1 MLRAVTGTESSG
13 DAYAR
18 VIRQAAYDAVR
29 ALLSTP
35 PDSVEGSA
43 ALRNVTSWLMRR
55 HGPDAV
61 ADLADELAVDLAEA
75 FAALAAVE
83 CRDPL
88 AVLDAWFHDQPEPEL
103 PGPEL
108 GSETGH
114 RDDSAR
120 S

>member
-1 MLRAVTGTESSG
+1 MLRRVTGAESSG

-43 ALRNVTSWLMRR
+43 ALHEVTSWLMRSY
-55 HGPDAV
+55 GPGAV

-75 FAALAAVE
+75 FDALGAVE
-83 CRDPL
+83 CREPL
-88 AVLDAWFHDQPEPEL
+88 AVLDAWFHDQPEPDVSAPVAE
-103 PGPEL
+103 PGTAR
-108 GSETGH
+108 G
-114 RDDSAR
+114 DDPAP
-120 S
+120 